1 MRRRRKSRA
10 WVMVVVLSL
19 VAGLATTFWLHSP
32 MASPFRYQLG
42 PLSWLGGLS
51 EHAAS
56 VENDDL
62 LLYLRP
68 GGCTMSGCLVTPAT
82 DIPQGDVQLRL
93 PLYPGAK
100 STSQLMSTGLS
111 YSMTPYLK
119 AASAKF
125 VLPTDAATA
134 QTWFSHHLAQRGYYA
149 GCCSQTSGDSSSGVS
164 TSGQTYM
171 RRDDPH
177 LQIEIDFEPS
187 GGKTVLFYGA
197 ATIALPPRPSNSL
210 LPSDVSQMEMM
221 LMYSGLP
228 LPSEKLQPWR
238 HIVKDATTLQ
248 RIVSLINSLPLS
260 SKVVG
265 GTLADPDRA
274 TLVFREPNGRSRE
287 LSVQVCCGDIA
298 LTDSPPLDGKDKLW
312 SAIVSL
318 AAVSGVHVQ

>member
-1 MRRRRKSRA
+1 MRGRRKSRA
-10 WVMVVVLSL
+10 WVTAVVLSL
-19 VAGLATTFWLHSP
+19 VAVLATTFWLHSP

-42 PLSWLGGLS
+42 PLSWLAGLS

-56 VENDDL
+56 VENGDL
-62 LLYLRP
+62 RLYLRP

-82 DIPQGDVQLRL
+82 DIPQGDVQ
-93 PLYPGAK
+93 
-100 STSQLMSTGLS
+100 SD
-111 YSMTPYLK
+111 SMTPYLK
-119 AASAKF
+119 AASAEF

-134 QTWFSHHLAQRGYYA
+134 QTWFSHHLAQRGYDA

-171 RRDDPH
+171 RLGDPH
-177 LQIEIDFEPS
+177 LQIEVDFEPS
-187 GGKTVLFYGA
+187 GGKTVFFYGA

-210 LPSDVSQMEMM
+210 LPPDVSRMEVM
-221 LMYSGLP
+221 LTYSSLP
-228 LPSEKLQPWR
+228 LPSEKLRLWR
-238 HIVKDATTLQ
+238 HTVKDATTLR

-287 LSVQVCCGDIA
+287 VSMQVCCGDIA
-298 LTDSPPLDGKDKLW
+298 LTDSPPLGGKDKLW
-312 SAIVSL
+312 PAIVSL
-318 AAVSGVHVQ
+318 AAASGVHVQ